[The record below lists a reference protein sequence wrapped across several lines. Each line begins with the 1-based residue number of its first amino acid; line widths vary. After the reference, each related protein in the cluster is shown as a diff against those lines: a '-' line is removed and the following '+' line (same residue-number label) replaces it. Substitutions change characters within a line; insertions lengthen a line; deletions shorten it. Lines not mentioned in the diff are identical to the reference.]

1 MTADKIKIQI
11 LPSLLAADMGNLLN
25 GALTAEM
32 AGGDSLH
39 VDIMD
44 GHFVPNISMGPAVV
58 ASLKHNIKIPLCVHL
73 MLTNPGKY
81 IGRFIESGSNPLF
94 IHIES
99 NVTYCLFFLK
109 SISTMLL
116 QESQLTPILM
126 QKQYSLFL
134 KSLTKSS
141 VCRYI
146 QAMVD
151 RHLFMKF
158 CLK

>member
-99 NVTYCLFFLK
+99 NGDVLSILCLLYT
-109 SISTMLL
+109 SPSPRD
-116 QESQLTPILM
+116 S
-126 QKQYSLFL
+126 
-134 KSLTKSS
+134 
-141 VCRYI
+141 
-146 QAMVD
+146 
-151 RHLFMKF
+151 
-158 CLK
+158 